1 MKKELLKNIN
11 IQLIMKLLTF
21 LMAII
26 VIVPLNP
33 IIGTQY
39 FWFMFLVT
47 VIYNVYLIKIDFK
60 DYFYKYK
67 WEVLFII
74 FCLNSILLNL
84 HYKNIY
90 SIVSVIMTTILIFNF
105 VTVNPRLTKD
115 QIKFES
121 YTIDYLLL
129 IFTFIMGMISFI
141 MFVKNPINIFQGKRF
156 IGVYLNSNQLGFWA
170 FISFVLSFKYL
181 KNKIIIVNIILEL
194 ILIFLAGSRSVYVA
208 ISIFIIYYLYKKYG
222 LKNKRN
228 LYIFLMFILFFIL
241 LITFSTLTRYQW
253 ISKHFPK
260 LKFVKILNV
269 LSGYRYIIWKEVL
282 EIFCKFPIF
291 GVGANNINNAAK
303 LILPNNSKIITGG
316 WEDPHNILIGLLTYT
331 GIVGTAVFVKVLY
344 DKFKII
350 IKYKIDYLL
359 ISIICLLVI
368 SLFDISIIFDN
379 RILSIFFWYLI
390 GQTNLKRYIDDKEN

>member
-26 VIVPLNP
+26 VVIPIPP

-47 VIYNVYLIKIDFK
+47 VIYNIYLIKIDFK
-60 DYFYKYK
+60 YYFYRYK

-74 FCLNSILLNL
+74 FCLISVLLNL

-90 SIVSVIMTTILIFNF
+90 SIVFVIMTAILIFNL
-105 VTVNPRLTKD
+105 VTANPRVTKD

-129 IFTFIMGMISFI
+129 IFTFIMGVISFI
-141 MFVKNPINIFQGKRF
+141 MFVKNPINIFQGERF
-156 IGVYLNSNQLGFWA
+156 TGVYLNSNQLGFWA
-170 FISFVLSFKYL
+170 FISFILSFKYL
-181 KNKIIIVNIILEL
+181 KNKIIVPNIILEL
-194 ILIFLAGSRSVYVA
+194 ILIILAGSRSVFIA
-208 ISIFIIYYLYKKYG
+208 TSIFIIYLLFEKIDLTRKKNII
-222 LKNKRN
+222 LFSIFIIFVF
-228 LYIFLMFILFFIL
+228 IFLIVF
-241 LITFSTLTRYQW
+241 TLTRYQW
-253 ISKHFPK
+253 LYKYIINMEFED
-260 LKFVKILNV
+260 VINV
-269 LSGYRYIIWKEVL
+269 LSGYRYKIWKQVL
-282 EIFCKFPIF
+282 EFFYKFPIF
-291 GVGANNINNAAK
+291 GVGPNNINSVAK

-331 GIVGTAVFVKVLY
+331 GIFGTTVFIKVLY

-350 IKYKIDYLL
+350 IKYKLDYLL

-368 SLFDISIIFDN
+368 SLFDIGIIFDN
-379 RILSIFFWYLI
+379 RVLSVYFWYLI
-390 GQTNLKRYIDDKEN
+390 GQVNLVRHENDKKD